1 MQIMNIVAISVQE
14 SDAIQVLIKISESR
28 HTLIIVHQWLIVII
42 GVVNNVAL
50 ERCYD
55 FCSDNIFT
63 TILITSF
70 ILATF
75 ILLGFVL
82 KTCFNNIFSET
93 TTTFVL
99 ITLVISTFVLTTFDL
114 TFF

>member
-1 MQIMNIVAISVQE
+1 MQIMNIVAISVQV
-14 SDAIQVLIKISESR
+14 SDAIQVLIKISDLD
-28 HTLIIVHQWLIVII
+28 TLSYQWLIVII
-42 GVVNNVAL
+42 GVVNNMAL
-50 ERCYD
+50 ERCFD

-63 TILITSF
+63 TFLITSF

-82 KTCFNNIFSET
+82 KTCFNNICSE

-99 ITLVISTFVLTTFDL
+99 ITLVLSTFVLTTFDL